1 MKYKILTILSI
12 FFIALNFVYAKEK
25 VTLSKCVD
33 GDTIKILLDDKE
45 YTVRMLAID
54 TPESVHPTKPVEYYG
69 KEASEYTCNKVT
81 NATKLELE
89 YDPNSDK
96 LDKYNRLLAWVF
108 VDGKLLQEELV
119 ESGYAKV
126 AYLYGDYKYTD
137 LLEEKQEL
145 ASAKNLGVWNTT
157 AAANFSPQVAT
168 SVSNANYSTSDVIII
183 VVLLLIITFV
193 GDKTI
198 KKKAKKKLK
207 TYLK

>member
-25 VTLSKCVD
+25 VT
-33 GDTIKILLDDKE
+33 LLDDKE

-145 ASAKNLGVWNTT
+145 ASVKNLGVWNTT
-157 AAANFSPQVAT
+157 AAANFSPQEAT
-168 SVSNANYSTSDVIII
+168 SVSDANYSTSDVIII
-183 VVLLLIITFV
+183 VVLLLIIAFV